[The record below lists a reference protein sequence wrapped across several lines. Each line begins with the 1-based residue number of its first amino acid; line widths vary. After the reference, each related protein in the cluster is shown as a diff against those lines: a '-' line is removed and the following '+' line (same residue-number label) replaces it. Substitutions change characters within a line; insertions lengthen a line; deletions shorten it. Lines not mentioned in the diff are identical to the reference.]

1 MRTNHVSKLGGHA
14 WEERNC
20 NLDQHVISLSALTAK
35 AICQQQQ
42 QPKLL
47 SHQENKNAS
56 ALND

>member
-1 MRTNHVSKLGGHA
+1 VEATRGKRETVTV
-14 WEERNC
+14 
-20 NLDQHVISLSALTAK
+20 DQHVISLSALTAK